1 MLNDLDPRYLL
12 SILLRRFP
20 IFLLTAVLI
29 FSGFAAAAVLLPAAY
44 TSRARILVES
54 QQIPTDLVQST
65 VTSHAA
71 ERLRVIQQRL
81 MTRDNLLEIAAQY
94 DVFRSE
100 PDMTPTEIVA
110 AMREQSVFRSEALGT
125 SSGRGGGM
133 AMTFTISFSA
143 RDPGVTARVANEY
156 VTRILENNLKLRT
169 ARAADTYEFF
179 EQESQRLGGEL
190 TAIESQMVEF
200 KRANRATLPETLDF
214 RTNQVQRVQQRI
226 QLLDREMADL
236 REQRKTLMD
245 LKEDPSILLE
255 QERPQTAS
263 ERAKEELEREL
274 QLRSAVLS
282 ETHPEIRALKTR
294 IMAMDS
300 LIAADVAKQEEAIR
314 NNSSSF
320 LEEKLQETNQQIGL
334 IDTQL
339 DQMADE
345 IAELERQESELE
357 RSIAETPNTQ
367 MALNALQ
374 RNYEGLQRQY
384 DTARAKLA
392 VSATGEQ
399 LELKQQAERFEVIEQ
414 AQVPDSPDKPNRLK
428 ILLLGFG
435 GGTGAGLGLV
445 FLLEFLNRAIRRP
458 SDIISTLDIQP
469 LAVIPYIY
477 TDAEVRRRSRVRWT
491 MIVLAVAGVV
501 AATALVHVY
510 YMPLDLVGAKIIE
523 KTKIDSLMDLVRSRL
538 RL

>member
-65 VTSHAA
+65 VRSHAA

-94 DVFRSE
+94 GVFRNE
-100 PDMTPTEIVA
+100 PDMSPTEIVS
-110 AMREQSVFRSEALGT
+110 AMRAQSVFFSEVLGG
-125 SSGRGGGM
+125 SRDGM

-143 RDPGVTARVANEY
+143 RDPSVTARVANEY
-156 VTRILENNLKLRT
+156 VTRILEDNLKLRT

-236 REQRKTLMD
+236 REQRKTLIE
-245 LKEDPSILLE
+245 LKEDPSILLA

-263 ERAKEELEREL
+263 ERAKEDLEREL

-282 ETHPEIRALKTR
+282 DTHPEIRALKTR
-294 IMAMDS
+294 IMAMER
-300 LIAADVAKQEEAIR
+300 LIESDLAKQEEEIR
-314 NNSSSF
+314 TNSSSF
-320 LEEKLQETNQQIGL
+320 IEEKLQETNQQLSL

-384 DTARAKLA
+384 DQARSKLA

-428 ILLLGFG
+428 ILLMGFG

-477 TDAEVRRRSRVRWT
+477 TDAEVRRRSRLRWT
-491 MIVLAVAGVV
+491 VIVLAVAGVI
-501 AATALVHVY
+501 AATVLVHVY
-510 YMPLDLVGAKIIE
+510 YMPLDLIGEKIIE
-523 KTKIDSLMDLVRSRL
+523 KTKIDSLMDLVKSRL

>member
-65 VTSHAA
+65 VRSHAA

-94 DVFRSE
+94 DVFRGE

-110 AMREQSVFRSEALGT
+110 AMRDQSRFDSEVLGG
-125 SSGRGGGM
+125 GRDGGM

-143 RDPGVTARVANEY
+143 RDPNVTARVTNEY

-169 ARAADTYEFF
+169 SRAADTYEFF

-200 KRANRATLPETLDF
+200 KRANRATLPETLEF

-236 REQRKTLMD
+236 REQRKTLVE
-245 LKEDPSILLE
+245 LKEDPTALLDK
-255 QERPQTAS
+255 ERPLTPS
-263 ERAKEELEREL
+263 ERARDELEREL

-294 IMAMDS
+294 LQAMEK
-300 LIAADVAKQEEAIR
+300 LIAIDVAKQEEAIR
-314 NNSSSF
+314 NDSSEF
-320 LEEKLQETNQQIGL
+320 IEEKLQETNQQITL

-374 RNYEGLQRQY
+374 RNYENLQGQY
-384 DTARAKLA
+384 DSARSKLA

-414 AQVPDSPDKPNRLK
+414 AQVPDAPDKPNRLK
-428 ILLLGFG
+428 ILLAGFG
-435 GGTGAGLGLV
+435 GGAGAGLGLV

-477 TDAEVRRRSRVRWT
+477 TDAEVRRRSRLRWT
-491 MIVLAVAGVV
+491 IIVLSVATIV

-510 YMPLDLVGAKIIE
+510 YMPLDLIGAKIVE

>member
-65 VTSHAA
+65 VRSHAA

-94 DVFRSE
+94 DVFRTE
-100 PDMTPTEIVA
+100 GDLTPTEIVA
-110 AMREQSVFRSEALGT
+110 KMRSQSVFTSEVLGG
-125 SSGRGGGM
+125 GRDGGM
-133 AMTFTISFSA
+133 AMTFSIAFSA
-143 RDPGVTARVANEY
+143 RDPSVTSRVANEY

-214 RTNQVQRVQQRI
+214 RSNQVQRVQQRM
-226 QLLDREMADL
+226 QLLDREMADM
-236 REQRKTLMD
+236 REQRKMLMA
-245 LKEDPSILLE
+245 LKDDPTSLIDAT
-255 QERPQTAS
+255 RPLTPS

-294 IMAMDS
+294 IRAMDS
-300 LIAADVAKQEEAIR
+300 LIESDLAKQEEEMR
-314 NNSSSF
+314 TSSSSF
-320 LEEKLQETNQQIGL
+320 IEEKMQETNQRINV

-345 IAELERQESELE
+345 LNELERQESELE

-374 RNYEGLQRQY
+374 RNYENLQGQY
-384 DTARAKLA
+384 DEARSKLA

-414 AQVPDSPDKPNRLK
+414 AQVPDAPDKPNRLK
-428 ILLLGFG
+428 ILMMGFA

-445 FLLEFLNRAIRRP
+445 FVLEFLNRAIRRP

-477 TDAEVRRRSRVRWT
+477 TDQEVRRRTRLRWT
-491 MIVLAVAGVV
+491 VIVLAVASIVTAV
-501 AATALVHVY
+501 ALVHTY
-510 YMPLDLVGAKIIE
+510 YMPLDLVGAKIVE

>member
-44 TSRARILVES
+44 TSKARILVES

-94 DVFRSE
+94 SVFRDAG
-100 PDMTPTEIVA
+100 DMTPTEIVE
-110 AMREQSVFRSEALGT
+110 AMRRQSSFTSEVLGT
-125 SSGRGGGM
+125 NTRRDVAM
-133 AMTFTISFSA
+133 AMTFSISFSA
-143 RDPGVTARVANEY
+143 RDPNIAARVAGEY

-200 KRANRATLPETLDF
+200 KRANRATLPETLEF
-214 RTNQVQRVQQRI
+214 RTTQVQRVQQRM
-226 QLLDREMADL
+226 QLLDREMSDL
-236 REQRKTLMD
+236 REQRKTLMA
-245 LKEDPSILLE
+245 LKENPSDLVD
-255 QERPQTAS
+255 QERPLTPS
-263 ERAKEELEREL
+263 ERAKEDLERQL
-274 QLRSAVLS
+274 QLRAAVLS
-282 ETHPEIRALKTR
+282 ETHPEIRALRNR
-294 IMAMDS
+294 ITAMDS
-300 LIAADVAKQEEAIR
+300 LIEADRAKQEAALR
-314 NNSSSF
+314 DSNSSVI
-320 LEEKLQETNQQIGL
+320 EEKLRETNQRIEL

-339 DQMADE
+339 NQMADE
-345 IAELERQESELE
+345 IAELERQEAELE

-374 RNYEGLQRQY
+374 RNYEGLQNQY
-384 DTARAKLA
+384 DQARAKLA

-414 AQVPDSPDKPNRLK
+414 AGVPDSPDKPNRLK
-428 ILLLGFG
+428 ILLMGFA

-445 FLLEFLNRAIRRP
+445 FVLEFLNRAIRRP

-477 TDAEVRRRSRVRWT
+477 TDQEVRRRSRLRWT
-491 MIVLAVAGVV
+491 IIVLSVVTVITAV
-501 AATALVHVY
+501 ALVHTY
-510 YMPLDLVGAKIIE
+510 YMPLDLIGEKIIE
-523 KTKIDSLMDLVRSRL
+523 KTKIDSLMDLVKSRL
-538 RL
+538 RF